1 MTGVVGMMSNNKE
14 KLLKLIVDLPEIK
27 VGQAIE
33 YLKFLKESSEQ
44 ELYMSKKEENE
55 IWQRIETEER
65 MKSEDVKRVL
75 EELNG

>member
-33 YLKFLKESSEQ
+33 YLQFLKESSEQ

-65 MKSEDVKRVL
+65 MKPEDVKRVL

>member
-1 MTGVVGMMSNNKE
+1 MTGVVRMMSYNKE
-14 KLLKLIVDLPEIK
+14 KLLKLIEDLPEIK

-44 ELYMSKKEENE
+44 ALYMSKKEENE
-55 IWQRIETEER
+55 IRQRIETEER
-65 MKSEDVKRVL
+65 MKSEDVKRLL